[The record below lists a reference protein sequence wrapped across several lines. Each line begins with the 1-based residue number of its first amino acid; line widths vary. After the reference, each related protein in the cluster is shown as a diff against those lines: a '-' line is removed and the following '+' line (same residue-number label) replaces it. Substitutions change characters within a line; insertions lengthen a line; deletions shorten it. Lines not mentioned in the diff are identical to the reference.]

1 MIIGED
7 IKKQISSTPDG
18 VILTIGD
25 FNVDMRY
32 QGALVK
38 ALNRLVD
45 QGTLQRLSK
54 GKYYKPRKTIFGIL
68 DPTPEEITKDLLEKN
83 GKLVGYITGNRA
95 FALMGLTTQIT
106 SSLLIGTNRYRHPL
120 TRGDYTISFLQQHNP
135 ITEENIPLLRILDA
149 LKFIKDI
156 PASSPDIIVTQL
168 GSTINALSNAE
179 QKRLTE
185 LAENYT
191 AYVRAILGAIMEQNN
206 LNAELLKKGLNGTT
220 NYKLPISEQALPNKK
235 KWNII

>member
-1 MIIGED
+1 M
-7 IKKQISSTPDG
+7 
-18 VILTIGD
+18 
-25 FNVDMRY
+25 
-32 QGALVK
+32 
-38 ALNRLVD
+38 
-45 QGTLQRLSK
+45 
-54 GKYYKPRKTIFGIL
+54 
-68 DPTPEEITKDLLEKN
+68 
-83 GKLVGYITGNRA
+83 
-95 FALMGLTTQIT
+95 
-106 SSLLIGTNRYRHPL
+106 
-120 TRGDYTISFLQQHNP
+120 
-135 ITEENIPLLRILDA
+135 RILDA